1 MIFTPQRFTILTY
14 YCTDLKGKNRV
25 VMLLCAE
32 FHPQAYNAGTYHGV
46 RARRQRRMA
55 AFKTQK
61 EKMDDQRSYLVVKD
75 NALIQKAKYNLT
87 ANEQKLVN
95 YVITMI
101 KPGEEEFKKYEIRA
115 LDFARLCGIDP
126 KNVYRDFRN
135 MIDSIDEKAFWV
147 NLDNRVIKLRWF
159 NEPEYNERKGTISLI
174 LDSRIKTY
182 LLGIQNNF
190 TEYELYNIL
199 AMTSKYSPRL
209 YELAKSYAYKG
220 WVDISVDALRENLM
234 ADVYTAFGNFK
245 QRVLAPAIKEIN
257 EYTDITVSYDCI
269 TDKGELV
276 KGRLQGKR
284 ITYIRLYIENK
295 DTLDR
300 FATYNKTVG
309 KIEKRNQQFRGQLSL
324 NFDSTG
330 TLVDIA

>member
-1 MIFTPQRFTILTY
+1 
-14 YCTDLKGKNRV
+14 
-25 VMLLCAE
+25 
-32 FHPQAYNAGTYHGV
+32 
-46 RARRQRRMA
+46 MA

-147 NLDNRVIKLRWF
+147 NIDNRVIKLRWF

-174 LDSRIKTY
+174 LDSPTLTPDAPKLIRVYGDPADGEAFKESIHK
-182 LLGIQNNF
+182 F
-190 TEYELYNIL
+190 VAEPPTEN
-199 AMTSKYSPRL
+199 
-209 YELAKSYAYKG
+209 
-220 WVDISVDALRENLM
+220 
-234 ADVYTAFGNFK
+234 
-245 QRVLAPAIKEIN
+245 
-257 EYTDITVSYDCI
+257 
-269 TDKGELV
+269 
-276 KGRLQGKR
+276 
-284 ITYIRLYIENK
+284 
-295 DTLDR
+295 
-300 FATYNKTVG
+300 
-309 KIEKRNQQFRGQLSL
+309 
-324 NFDSTG
+324 
-330 TLVDIA
+330 